1 MRRQSSGRSSGLV
14 STNDGEQ
21 GFWPSYADMMSAVA
35 LILFFLMLISY
46 IQNLI
51 TGNDL
56 QNTQE
61 VLQTTRDELLI
72 AQDDLLSAQDE
83 LAEMQ
88 IRLDD
93 TVMQV
98 EEAEAELN
106 LVQLDLDTA
115 KTALSD
121 QEKEI
126 AGQKDTI
133 SQQQMLIDR
142 QEDYLAAANE
152 ELVEMRG
159 QMQAIAVLRLSILE
173 QIQESIVKI
182 MGDSAKVSIGD
193 NGNIILG
200 ERVFFDTGSSAIKSE
215 SKPVLNQLIKV
226 FSEFL
231 SDDENAKYIDS
242 IVISGHTDSTGTAA
256 SNRTLSTDR
265 ANSVL
270 SYLLTGNN
278 GALDKYSKYFC
289 AAGYGATR
297 PVADNSTEEG
307 RSQNRRIEIS
317 IILKDESV
325 MEIVEEYLALELP
338 DTGTTTTATTD
349 SDDTSSAASTA
360 SSSTTS
366 SGSKT
371 SGSGGKT

>member
-1 MRRQSSGRSSGLV
+1 MKRQHAGRSAGLV
-14 STNDGEQ
+14 NTDTGEQ

-35 LILFFLMLISY
+35 LILFFLMLLSY

-61 VLQTTRDELLI
+61 VLSTTKNELLLAQDELLI
-72 AQDDLLSAQDE
+72 AQDKLDAL
-83 LAEMQ
+83 Q

-98 EEAEAELN
+98 QEAEAELN
-106 LVQLDLDTA
+106 LVQLDLDKA

-121 QEKEI
+121 QEKEL
-126 AGQKDTI
+126 AGQKETI
-133 SQQQMLIDR
+133 SKQQMLIDR

-173 QIQESIVKI
+173 QIEESIVKI
-182 MGDSAKVSIGD
+182 MGSNAKVSIGE

-200 ERVFFDTGSSAIKSE
+200 EGVFFDVGSSAIKAE
-215 SKPVLNQLIKV
+215 SRPVLNQLIKV

-231 SDDENAKYIDS
+231 ADDENARYIDS
-242 IVISGHTDSTGTAA
+242 IVISGHTDSTGQADA
-256 SNRTLSTDR
+256 NRKLSTDR

-270 SYLLTGNN
+270 SYMLTGSNA
-278 GALDKYSKYFC
+278 ALDKYTQYFC

-297 PVADNSTEEG
+297 PVAANTTEEG

-325 MEIVEEYLALELP
+325 MDIVEEYLALELP
-338 DTGTTTTATTD
+338 EAEGTVV
-349 SDDTSSAASTA
+349 SASVKADTA
-360 SSSTTS
+360 S
-366 SGSKT
+366 K
-371 SGSGGKT
+371 K